1 MASHTLN
8 SGRVGQQGHD
18 FSRADQVAV
27 SFVES
32 GLQPARACCSTLRLT
47 LCTKR
52 RRKLQ
57 IAVLTIRRRS
67 SSRLRQIAFLLLFFT
82 WATLSQTRLAGAQPV
97 RRLIDATSSQDQLF
111 AQAFQETQN
120 WVGKAFPGAVLAIAQ
135 HGRLLAWK
143 AFGRMD
149 SSENARPMPYD
160 AIFDLAS
167 LSKVIGTTTA
177 AEILYERHQVDLDA
191 PVTEYIPEFAGTPG
205 HEKILVRHLL
215 THSSGLNSKEV
226 LWRQASDRAGIM
238 KLTYTLPVQWEP
250 GTRTQYRDYNMILFG
265 EIVQRITGQRLD
277 QFLKHDVFGPLGM
290 KDTSYDPPPKLLARI
305 PPTEQDDILRHTLV
319 HGVVH
324 DENAFLMG
332 GVSGHA
338 GLFSSAHDLS
348 IFAQMYL
355 NGGTYNGKRIISQ
368 QTLEMF
374 VQRQSSPPGTTRAL
388 GWDTP
393 GGPNSFASELA
404 SPHAIIH
411 TGFTGTSIYID
422 SDRDAFVVLLTN
434 RVNPTR
440 RNVFIDQA
448 RPAIHTAILRT
459 LDATQTGTSRSTQ
472 VAGEPRFSAA
482 VDAASDSVPIYEV
495 LRTAEPIRVDGNLD
509 KRAWLVAPVAG
520 PLVNNTDGSP
530 SPIRTEVRILY
541 DDTFIYFA
549 FRNTDENIWAT
560 MTQRDQHLW
569 EEEVDEVFVQRD
581 PQRPNYIELEIN
593 PRGAIF
599 DAYFSDVRKPVDA
612 ANWNSKNLRWA
623 VHVDGTVDGQPGD
636 KQWTCEIALPLED
649 LRPAPHR
656 PPQPGDRWRVNF
668 YRIERVP
675 VQARLAWSGRH
686 RDFHVPAMFGEIVFS
701 SRVAG
706 S

>member
-1 MASHTLN
+1 M
-8 SGRVGQQGHD
+8 
-18 FSRADQVAV
+18 
-27 SFVES
+27 
-32 GLQPARACCSTLRLT
+32 
-47 LCTKR
+47 R
-52 RRKLQ
+52 RH
-57 IAVLTIRRRS
+57 S
-67 SSRLRQIAFLLLFFT
+67 SSRLRQIALLLLFFT
-82 WATLSQTRLAGAQPV
+82 SATLSQPAPAGAQPI
-97 RRLIDATSSQDQLF
+97 RKLIDATSSQDQLF

-120 WVGKAFPGAVLAIAQ
+120 WVGKAFPGAVLAISQ

-149 SSENARPMPYD
+149 SSENARSMPRD

-177 AEILYERHQVDLDA
+177 AEILYERHQLDLNA

-226 LWRQASDRAGIM
+226 LWKQVSDRPGIM
-238 KLTYTLPVQWEP
+238 QLIYALPVQWEP
-250 GTRTQYRDYNMILFG
+250 GTRTQYRDYNMILVG

-277 QFLKHDVFGPLGM
+277 QFLKHDVFGPLEM
-290 KDTSYDPPPKLLARI
+290 KDTGYRPLPKLLARI
-305 PPTEQDDILRHTLV
+305 PPTEQDDVLRHTLV

-355 NGGTYNGKRIISQ
+355 NGGIYNGKRIVSQ

-374 VQRQSSPPGTTRAL
+374 MQRQSSSPGTTRAL

-393 GGPNSFASELA
+393 GGPNSFAGELA

-411 TGFTGTSIYID
+411 TGFTGTSICID
-422 SDRDAFVVLLTN
+422 PDRDAFIVLLTN

-440 RNVFIDQA
+440 RNVLINQA

-459 LDATQTGTSRSTQ
+459 LDAAHTGTPRSTA
-472 VAGEPRFSAA
+472 VAAEPRFSAA
-482 VDAASDSVPIYEV
+482 VDAGSDSIPIYDV
-495 LRTAEPIRVDGNLD
+495 LRNAEPIRVDGNLD
-509 KRAWLVAPVAG
+509 ERSWLAAPVLG
-520 PLVNNTDGSP
+520 PLVNNADGSP
-530 SPIRTEVRILY
+530 SPIRTDARILY
-541 DDTFIYFA
+541 DDNFIYFA
-549 FRNTDENIWAT
+549 FRNADENIWAT

-569 EEEVDEVFVQRD
+569 EEEVDEVFVQPD
-581 PQRPNYIELEIN
+581 PRRPNYIELEIN
-593 PRGAIF
+593 PLGAIF

-612 ANWNSKNLRWA
+612 ANWNSRNLRWA

-636 KQWTCEIALPLED
+636 KQWICEIALPLED
-649 LRPAPHR
+649 LRPAPHT
-656 PPQPGDRWRVNF
+656 PPQPGDRWRLNL

-675 VQARLAWSGRH
+675 VKARLAWSPTH
-686 RDFHVPAMFGEIVFS
+686 RDFHVPGRFGEIVFS

-706 S
+706 P